1 MALIL
6 VIDDVAT
13 MRDLVRRMLE
23 RGEHSVIEAEDG
35 EVGLSMFEDE
45 DPVVVITDLIMPNME
60 GIETIQQIRRSRPRA
75 KIIAMSGATDFSG
88 ASCLN
93 TARKLGADAVLA
105 KPFQRAALLDAVGQL
120 LSTSPSSSMRQGL
133 VSCP

>member
-35 EVGLSMFEDE
+35 EVGLSMFEDQH
-45 DPVVVITDLIMPNME
+45 PVVVITDLIMPNME
-60 GIETIQQIRRSRPRA
+60 GIETIQQIRRSRPDA

-88 ASCLN
+88 ASYLN

-105 KPFQRAALLDAVGQL
+105 KPFQRAALLDAVDQL

>member
-13 MRDLVRRMLE
+13 MRDLVRRGE
-23 RGEHSVIEAEDG
+23 RSLIEAEDG
-35 EVGLSMFEDE
+35 EVGLCMVEDQH
-45 DPVVVITDLIMPNME
+45 PVVLITDLIMPNME
-60 GIETIQQIRRSRPRA
+60 GIETIQQIRRSRPNA
-75 KIIAMSGATDFSG
+75 KIIAMSMSGATDFSG
-88 ASCLN
+88 ASYLN

-105 KPFQRAALLDAVGQL
+105 KPFQRAALLDAVDQL
-120 LSTSPSSSMRQGL
+120 LSTSPSSSMWQGL

>member
-23 RGEHSVIEAEDG
+23 HGEHSVIEAEDG
-35 EVGLSMFEDE
+35 EVGLSMFENQR
-45 DPVVVITDLIMPNME
+45 PVVVIADLIMPNME
-60 GIETIQQIRRSRPRA
+60 GIETIQQIRRSRPNA
-75 KIIAMSGATDFSG
+75 KIIAMSRATDFSG
-88 ASCLN
+88 AAYLN
-93 TARKLGADAVLA
+93 TARKLGADAVPA
-105 KPFQRAALLDAVGQL
+105 KPFQRAALLDAVDQL
-120 LSTSPSSSMRQGL
+120 LSASPLASMRQGL

>member
-35 EVGLSMFEDE
+35 EVGLSMFEDQH
-45 DPVVVITDLIMPNME
+45 PVVVITDLIMPNME
-60 GIETIQQIRRSRPRA
+60 GIETIQSDARARTPRS
-75 KIIAMSGATDFSG
+75 
-88 ASCLN
+88 
-93 TARKLGADAVLA
+93 
-105 KPFQRAALLDAVGQL
+105 
-120 LSTSPSSSMRQGL
+120 
-133 VSCP
+133 